1 MSVFQVERYAANLAA
16 IQKLEQQVAALKK
29 ENGSLFPQVEAALL
43 NSDTLAIATPS
54 GVLAI
59 SDELSVSSVD
69 DVIAVGIARQH
80 GVKIS
85 TRSSEYVHTQTLK
98 SAIVKKQIPFSVAKT
113 FATVV
118 TKNEIT
124 LK

>member
-1 MSVFQVERYAANLAA
+1 MDVLEKYAANLAA
-16 IQKLEQQVAALKK
+16 IKKLEQQIAALKK
-29 ENGSLFPQVEAALL
+29 ENESLQTTVETALL
-43 NSDTLAIATPS
+43 SSETLAVATPS

-69 DVIAVGIARQH
+69 DAVAVGIARQH

-118 TKNEIT
+118 TKSSIT

>member
-1 MSVFQVERYAANLAA
+1 MDVLERYAANLAA
-16 IQKLEQQVAALKK
+16 IKKLEQQIAALKK
-29 ENGSLFPQVEAALL
+29 ENDGIRQQVESVLL
-43 NSDTLAIATPS
+43 ESETFAVATLS
-54 GVLAI
+54 GVLVI
-59 SDELSVSSVD
+59 EDGLSVSGVD
-69 DVIAVGIARQH
+69 DFVAVGIARRH

-85 TRSSEYVHTQTLK
+85 TRSPEYVHTQTLK
-98 SAIVKKQIPFSVAKT
+98 SAILKKQIPFAVAKT

>member
-1 MSVFQVERYAANLAA
+1 MSAVERYAANLAA

-29 ENGSLFPQVEAALL
+29 ENEGLQSLVETALL
-43 NSDTLAIATPS
+43 NSETLAIATPS
-54 GVLAI
+54 GVLAV
-59 SDELSVSSVD
+59 SDELSVSAVD
-69 DVIAVGIARQH
+69 DAVAVGIARQH

-118 TKNEIT
+118 TKSSIT

>member
-1 MSVFQVERYAANLAA
+1 MMSVEKYAANLAA
-16 IQKLEQQVAALKK
+16 IKKLEQQVAALKK
-29 ENGSLFPQVEAALL
+29 ENEILQPSVENDLL
-43 NSDTLAIATPS
+43 NSETLAIATPS

-69 DVIAVGIARQH
+69 DTIAVGIARRH

-85 TRSSEYVHTQTLK
+85 TRSPEYVHPQTLK
-98 SAIVKKQIPFSVAKT
+98 SAVVKKQIPFSVANT
-113 FATVV
+113 FATII
-118 TKNEIT
+118 TKSAIT

>member
-1 MSVFQVERYAANLAA
+1 MKNLEKYAANLAA
-16 IQKLEQQVAALKK
+16 IKKLEQQVAALKK
-29 ENGSLFPQVEAALL
+29 ENESLLPLVETALL
-43 NSDTLAIATPS
+43 NSETLAIATPS

-69 DVIAVGIARQH
+69 DTIAVSVARQH
-80 GVKIS
+80 GVKVS
-85 TRSSEYVHTQTLK
+85 TRSPEYVHTQTLK
-98 SAIVKKQIPFSVAKT
+98 SAIVKKQIPFAVAKT

-118 TKNEIT
+118 TKSSIT